1 MQVRFF
7 LISAVV
13 CGQVG
18 AATLHFNNTTGG
30 TDYGFELDDQALTIK
45 FDPVTLG
52 GTPYDSGIL
61 QQTVTGF
68 VGFTPVNIIQ
78 TVRVHGVLPVLQVD
92 SLGPFQMTV
101 GSPYWDISGT
111 QSDAF
116 RAELPEMISLQA
128 DWTMSGP
135 TESLTGSGLINLD
148 LYSAIWFSSADL
160 RSYPTAVDLIIPS
173 GGAPY
178 IFYGAANP
186 SIFYTGTVDG
196 INVSLGATAYV
207 SRIDD
212 SPLTVNATIPIPFA
226 AWLFGGALLS
236 LSAIQR
242 RLATARSV

>member
-128 DWTMSGP
+128 DWTMSHLWM
-135 TESLTGSGLINLD
+135 E
-148 LYSAIWFSSADL
+148 FFEQVADN
-160 RSYPTAVDLIIPS
+160 ANI
-173 GGAPY
+173 GGADGVLSY
-178 IFYGAANP
+178 LARLIERQVEKARVVTRQANDFKAAHGFCFANDALD
-186 SIFYTGTVDG
+186 I
-196 INVSLGATAYV
+196 LH
-207 SRIDD
+207 RRHIDVARALVRHRAEQPECKFAD
-212 SPLTVNATIPIPFA
+212 SSPPERV
-226 AWLFGGALLS
+226 
-236 LSAIQR
+236 R
-242 RLATARSV
+242 RRCF